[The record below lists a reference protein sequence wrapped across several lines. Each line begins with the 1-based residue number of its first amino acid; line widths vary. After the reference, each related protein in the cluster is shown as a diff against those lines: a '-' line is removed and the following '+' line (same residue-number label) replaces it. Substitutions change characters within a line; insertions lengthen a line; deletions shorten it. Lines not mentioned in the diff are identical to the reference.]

1 MGKTTDAL
9 FKQALEIDSEPP
21 QRELD
26 MLVTAGERI
35 SMTLLTMAIQKLGIE
50 AISFTGSQSG
60 IITENRHQ
68 GARILEIRPS
78 RIIDALESGKVV
90 IVAGYQGVS
99 REREVTTLGRG
110 GSDTSA
116 VAMAAALNAE
126 VCEIYS
132 DVDGVYSADPR
143 ICEQANHLSEITFKE
158 MQAMSDAG
166 AKVLNAQA
174 VEFARRANIEIHARQ
189 AHSPSQKN
197 DPCCRSGC

>member
-1 MGKTTDAL
+1 
-9 FKQALEIDSEPP
+9 
-21 QRELD
+21 
-26 MLVTAGERI
+26 
-35 SMTLLTMAIQKLGIE
+35 MTLLTMAIQKLGIE

-116 VAMAAALNAE
+116 VAMAAAL
-126 VCEIYS
+126 
-132 DVDGVYSADPR
+132 
-143 ICEQANHLSEITFKE
+143 
-158 MQAMSDAG
+158 
-166 AKVLNAQA
+166 
-174 VEFARRANIEIHARQ
+174 
-189 AHSPSQKN
+189 
-197 DPCCRSGC
+197 

>member
-1 MGKTTDAL
+1 
-9 FKQALEIDSEPP
+9 
-21 QRELD
+21 
-26 MLVTAGERI
+26 ML
-35 SMTLLTMAIQKLGIE
+35 
-50 AISFTGSQSG
+50 
-60 IITENRHQ
+60 
-68 GARILEIRPS
+68 RILEIRPS

-116 VAMAAALNAE
+116 VAMAAALNTE

-189 AHSPSQKN
+189 AHSQVKN